1 MISKLKKL
9 SILLLPAIM
18 QSQMVSAEVQGNDF
32 IQVFEQLSGKH
43 PGVRKGHAKG
53 VCALGYFI
61 SSQEAMQYSSSRLFS
76 GQKIKANIRFSMAG
90 GNPFADETARSP
102 RGVGIQFSLPD
113 GSIHNIAG
121 LTTPVFPGKD
131 PQTFLG
137 LLKTLVP
144 NEQGKVDFAKVSQ
157 YRQDHPSTQ
166 AQFNWLR
173 THNPPSSYSRAQY
186 FGIHAFYLV
195 DEAGHKTKFK
205 WRLVPVAG
213 ELPLT
218 SKQMEQLPSSFLAQR
233 LDQELSEAS
242 VTFELQAI
250 IGQEQ
255 DQTRDPSLAWPE
267 SREVVSLGMLTLDRS
282 GEESC
287 DGINY
292 DPNVLASGILPSDDP
307 VLKLRSAAYAISF
320 GKRLS
325 GN

>member
-43 PGVRKGHAKG
+43 LGVRKGHAKG
-53 VCALGYFI
+53 VCALGDFI
-61 SSQEAMQYSSSRLFS
+61 PSQEAMPYSSSRLFS

-186 FGIHAFYLV
+186 FGIHAFYFV

-218 SKQMEQLPSSFLAQR
+218 SKQMEQLPPTFLADN
-233 LDQELSEAS
+233 LKQELITDS
-242 VTFELQAI
+242 VQFELQAI
-250 IGQEQ
+250 IGH
-255 DQTRDPSLAWPE
+255 DDDVTDDPSLFWPKD
-267 SREVVSLGMLTLDRS
+267 RLIISLGLLTINQS
-282 GEESC
+282 GDSSC
-287 DGINY
+287 DEINY
-292 DPNVLASGILPSDDP
+292 DPNVLSKGVEPSDDP
-307 VLKLRSAAYAISF
+307 VLKLRSTAYAISF